1 MVAKSHKLTND
12 MDLIC
17 LNSNARFQEIIQKQN
32 GCKSK
37 NIPAGIAIVIDNK
50 QRVIG
55 TITDGDLRR
64 ALLTNENF
72 DFSAKDIMAKDPIL
86 FPKEYSYQQILEA
99 IPSELEKRDRKSR
112 GFLGKIIKIDY
123 DGRPTGI
130 FNYHHL
136 WEQRVAVHRNVAI
149 IGMGYVGLTLALGL
163 SEEGFHVTGV
173 DVNQDLIRNLSDG
186 KSHIH
191 ETGIEEILNRQLAK
205 NLKMSTEIPD
215 VGDIY
220 IMCVGTPLNPIQ
232 NDKKSPDLSRLLMA
246 AESIGGCLK
255 NGDLVVLRST
265 VPPGTTREKILPVL
279 ESTSG
284 LLGATDFH
292 LSFAPERT
300 IEGGALEELRSLP
313 QIIGGLNR
321 DSVEATVAIF
331 RELTSNIIRVESIEA
346 AEFIKLINN
355 CYRDLSF
362 AFSNQVA
369 QIAQS
374 FDINIVECIQA
385 ANSGYPRDQ
394 VPFPSPGVGGPC
406 LTKDPYFLAF
416 DFKSKSGS
424 KTLSEYGRS
433 INEGMIQYVVDSVL
447 EQFEKTGKNPL
458 DSQVLVCGLAFKGD
472 PETTDLRG
480 SSALEIANELKSK
493 VNKVLVHDPVISCEE
508 LESLGFDFA
517 ELPTG
522 FKGKDAVL
530 FLNNHSYYKN
540 INVFNMAK
548 DLRFPGIIYDGWH
561 LFRHSEIL
569 DSHPCVYVGLSFV
582 RSSVNSRSENKE

>member
-1 MVAKSHKLTND
+1 MVDKSQKLIND
-12 MDLIC
+12 MELIC
-17 LNSNARFQEIIQKQN
+17 VDSNAKFQEIIQKQN
-32 GCKSK
+32 GCISK
-37 NIPAGIAIVIDNK
+37 NIPAGIAIVVDDK

-64 ALLTNENF
+64 ALLKNGNL
-72 DFSAKDIMAKDPIL
+72 DFLAKDIMAKNPIL
-86 FPKEYSYQQILEA
+86 FPTEYSYQQILEA

-112 GFLGKIIKIDY
+112 RFLGKIIKIDY

-163 SEEGFHVTGV
+163 SEEGFYVTGV
-173 DVNQDLIRNLSDG
+173 DVDKDLIKNLSDG
-186 KSHIH
+186 NSHIH
-191 ETGIEEILNRQLAK
+191 EIGIKEILNQQLAR
-205 NLKMSTEIPD
+205 NLKMSTKMPD

-220 IMCVGTPLNPIQ
+220 IMCVGTPLNSLQ
-232 NDKKSPDLSRLLMA
+232 NDKKGPDLSRLLTA
-246 AESIGGCLK
+246 AETIGGRLK
-255 NGDLVVLRST
+255 SGDLVVLRST

-279 ESTSG
+279 QSKSG
-284 LLGATDFH
+284 LDAGTDFH

-313 QIIGGLNR
+313 QIIGGFNR

-331 RELTSNIIRVESIEA
+331 RELTSNIIRVESLED

-369 QIAQS
+369 QIAQG
-374 FDINIVECIQA
+374 FNINIVECIKA

-394 VPFPSPGVGGPC
+394 VPLPSPGVGGPC

-416 DFKSKSGS
+416 DYKKNNDI
-424 KTLSEYGRS
+424 KTLSEHGRS
-433 INEGMIQYVVDSVL
+433 INEGMIQHVIDSIF
-447 EQFEKTGKNPL
+447 EQFEKTGKNPKE
-458 DSQVLVCGLAFKGD
+458 SQVLVCGLAFKGD

-480 SSALEIANELKSK
+480 STALKVANLLRSK
-493 VNKVLVHDPVISCEE
+493 VKKVFVHDPVISSTE
-508 LESLGFDFA
+508 LEALGFDFA
-517 ELPTG
+517 ELPIG
-522 FKGKDAVL
+522 FKSMDAVL
-530 FLNNHSYYKN
+530 FLNNHPYYKN

-548 DLRFPGIIYDGWH
+548 ALIFPGIIYDGWH

-569 DSHPCVYVGLSFV
+569 DSHQCVYVGLSFS
-582 RSSVNSRSENKE
+582 RSSVMSEFENKE